1 MSESGKT
8 ERERTEESTRR
19 REEVPPEERRAEKTR
34 REGPAEWVASTALRL
49 GLALV
54 GIVLLVFA
62 IGQILDVP
70 LFDVLDDALSSQ
82 VVVWLIVGL
91 FALLLLGLAARGF
104 SYRRR
109 R

>member
-1 MSESGKT
+1 MSGSGNT
-8 ERERTEESTRR
+8 EREREAESTRQR
-19 REEVPPEERRAEKTR
+19 GEAPLEERRAEKTR

-49 GLALV
+49 GLAVL
-54 GIVLLVFA
+54 GIALLVFA
-62 IGQILDVP
+62 VGQILDVP

-82 VVVWLIVGL
+82 VVLWIVVGL

-109 R
+109 

>member
-1 MSESGKT
+1 MSGSGNT
-8 ERERTEESTRR
+8 EREREGESTRQ
-19 REEVPPEERRAEKTR
+19 REEAPLEERRAEETR

-49 GLALV
+49 GLAVL

-62 IGQILDVP
+62 VGQILDVP

-82 VVVWLIVGL
+82 VVLWIVVGL

-109 R
+109 

>member
-1 MSESGKT
+1 MSGSGNT
-8 ERERTEESTRR
+8 EREREGESTRQ
-19 REEVPPEERRAEKTR
+19 REEAPLEERRAEGTR

-49 GLALV
+49 GLAVL

-62 IGQILDVP
+62 VGQILDVP

-82 VVVWLIVGL
+82 VVLWIVVGL

-109 R
+109 

>member
-1 MSESGKT
+1 MSGSGNT
-8 ERERTEESTRR
+8 EREREAESTRQ
-19 REEVPPEERRAEKTR
+19 REEAPLEERRAGKTR

-49 GLALV
+49 GLAIL
-54 GIVLLVFA
+54 GIALLVFA
-62 IGQILDVP
+62 VGQILDVP

-82 VVVWLIVGL
+82 VVLWIVVGL

-109 R
+109 